1 MELES
6 ELFWGY
12 ALFSNSKWWILVFWH
27 IELQINPILEVTKVF
42 QVFLLSKIVEE
53 SSKIFF
59 KDKKISI

>member
-27 IELQINPILEVTKVF
+27 IELQINPILEVISGSFAF
-42 QVFLLSKIVEE
+42 QNC
-53 SSKIFF
+53 
-59 KDKKISI
+59 